1 MKQYRLLY
9 KMIGGAYGADPSD
22 EISVI
27 LETFDK
33 FPLETK
39 IYYYIFSGQ
48 THPRIDTLVGTGVSE
63 ERGKFSEKLSIYS
76 IPEEALSKLTPLGTF
91 SDKIINNITHSS
103 ELFIRSIDSENRP
116 YTTINQ
122 LKIDMQLDVLNTS
135 PGTHNWY
142 PTDKINLKENI
153 GEILSD
159 WTELK
164 QPSITGT
171 FSSGNRGTQNC
182 GIYIK
187 GRKLLK
193 CGWRGTIDEDM
204 IRKIGTSPLP
214 FIYKTYKSQDG
225 KFYTEIERID
235 YDLLDYFA
243 VHLSNVIFDRMTGK
257 SKVLDAL
264 KCLYKTTCK
273 VITYNKNDVIQKFK
287 ELEPGDIPFLNVYR
301 EFTKRLIELFDRQ
314 LLNISKK
321 LYIREKELFYQGV
334 KGNDYKP
341 ENFAVNTK
349 NDGTGDI
356 TDRGIVYIDCDL
368 DFITG
373 TMIGSRP
380 DSEIVSSHIIE
391 EWEGNR
397 ELNIQLQSNE
407 AKIKIDNKS
416 IRKEIFERFITYYKS
431 LIWDIEFIKIDGD
444 TSGIDQRILD
454 IFKAPFKELGNSV
467 LLSVIDITPL
477 IDEINSI
484 SDLYSNKFDYI
495 ERKVYDIIF
504 KHSTMKHMV
513 SYLKLLS

>member
-1 MKQYRLLY
+1 M
-9 KMIGGAYGADPSD
+9 
-22 EISVI
+22 
-27 LETFDK
+27 
-33 FPLETK
+33 
-39 IYYYIFSGQ
+39 
-48 THPRIDTLVGTGVSE
+48 GTGVSE

-135 PGTHNWY
+135 PGTHDWY

-159 WTELK
+159 WIELK
-164 QPSITGT
+164 QPGITGYGGD
-171 FSSGNRGTQNC
+171 SSNRGSQNC

-193 CGWRGTIDEDM
+193 CGWRGTIDEEM
-204 IRKIGTSPLP
+204 IREIGTSPLP
-214 FIYKTYKSQDG
+214 FIYKTYKSKDR
-225 KFYTEIERID
+225 KFYTEIEKID

-243 VHLSNVIFDRMTGK
+243 VHLSNVIFNRMTGK

-273 VITYNKNDVIQKFK
+273 VITYKNDVIQKFK
-287 ELEPGDIPFLNVYR
+287 ELESSGDIPFFLIVYR
-301 EFTKRLIELFDRQ
+301 EFTEKLIELFDRQ

-321 LYIREKELFYQGV
+321 LYIREKELFYKGV

-373 TMIGSRP
+373 TKIGSIP
-380 DSEIVSSHIIE
+380 SSKIVRSYRIT
-391 EWEGNR
+391 EWKGNR
-397 ELNIQLQSNE
+397 DLNIQLRNDE
-407 AKIKIDNKS
+407 AKIKKDNES
-416 IRKEIFERFITYYKS
+416 IRKQIFERFITYYKS
-431 LIWDIEFIKIDGD
+431 LIWDIEFIKIGGD
-444 TSGIDQRILD
+444 TSGINQSILE
-454 IFKAPFKELGNSV
+454 IFEAPFKELNNSV
-467 LLSVIDITPL
+467 LLSRIDIAPL
-477 IDEINSI
+477 IEEINRNP
-484 SDLYSNKFDYI
+484 DFYSNEFDYI
-495 ERKVYDIIF
+495 ERNVQNIISTHPTMIHADI
-504 KHSTMKHMV
+504 
-513 SYLKLLS
+513 YLKLLS